1 MLIANTAS
9 IDSGPTGPR
18 YLTNMW
24 EPWAHPFMVTR
35 AITKSKGQRSR
46 FITAQ
51 TETATASIQAP
62 T

>member
-51 TETATASIQAP
+51 TETAT
-62 T
+62 